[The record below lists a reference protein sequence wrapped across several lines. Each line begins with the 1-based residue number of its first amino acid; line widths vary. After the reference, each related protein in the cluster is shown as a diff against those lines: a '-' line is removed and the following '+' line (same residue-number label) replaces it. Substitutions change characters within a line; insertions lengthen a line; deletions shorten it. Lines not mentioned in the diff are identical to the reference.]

1 MKSLK
6 RTYWIVGLMVMSMS
20 FVGFAYA
27 DDYIDDVYYWP
38 YEEKQSAPDYSVQS
52 TDADS
57 YSAPKI
63 SFEFIEDSITRQNP
77 DTVVKVIIRRHYD

>member
-6 RTYWIVGLMVMSMS
+6 RTYWIMGLMVMSMS

-38 YEEKQSAPDYSVQS
+38 YEEKQSALDYSVQS
-52 TDADS
+52 IL
-57 YSAPKI
+57 Y
-63 SFEFIEDSITRQNP
+63 
-77 DTVVKVIIRRHYD
+77 